1 MNSGLVALL
10 VVLLANAPRTGLA
23 QSSNKAGRVAILSGI
38 SVALPPAAP
47 LFRAFMESLRAKGWE
62 EGRNLT
68 LDARHTDGQAELF
81 GTRAAEIVASSPD
94 VIVATNSQAVA
105 ATMARTTST
114 PIVMIDVSHPVEAG
128 FVKSLSS
135 PGLNVTGVTNQG
147 KDIAIKHYDLL
158 REINPHLERVGLLF
172 TPSNAGSA
180 LGMKEQ
186 MAVAQQAGLSLILIP
201 FEQPADLDDAERIL
215 KQERAQALQ
224 VHTTPV
230 SIRNRAAIAKLAI
243 ESGLPTISF
252 YPSMAKDG
260 LLISYGADQVESW
273 RRAADYVDRL
283 LRGGEPASLPVEQ
296 PTKFQLHINLRTA
309 KALGLTIPPT
319 LLARADEVIE

>member
-10 VVLLANAPRTGLA
+10 VVVLANAPRTGLA

-47 LFRAFMESLRAKGWE
+47 LFRAFMETLRAKGWE

-201 FEQPADLDDAERIL
+201 LEKPADLDDAERIL
-215 KQERAQALQ
+215 KQKERRRSRCTPRPYRSGTAPRLQ
-224 VHTTPV
+224 NSQSKVGFRRLA
-230 SIRNRAAIAKLAI
+230 SIPRW
-243 ESGLPTISF
+243 P
-252 YPSMAKDG
+252 
-260 LLISYGADQVESW
+260 
-273 RRAADYVDRL
+273 
-283 LRGGEPASLPVEQ
+283 
-296 PTKFQLHINLRTA
+296 RT
-309 KALGLTIPPT
+309 
-319 LLARADEVIE
+319 VF